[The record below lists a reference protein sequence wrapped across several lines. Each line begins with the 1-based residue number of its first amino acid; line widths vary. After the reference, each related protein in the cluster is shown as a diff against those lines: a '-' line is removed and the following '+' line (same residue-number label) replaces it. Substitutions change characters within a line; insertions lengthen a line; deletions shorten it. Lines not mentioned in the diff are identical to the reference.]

1 MPAPATTAA
10 VLLTGHNVPVPSPT
24 AGESLLSI
32 DDSVALSTTTE
43 AAR

>member
-1 MPAPATTAA
+1 MPAPATIAA
-10 VLLTGHNVPVPSPT
+10 VLLTGPNVPVPSPA
-24 AGESLLSI
+24 AGEILPSI